1 MGKGDWV
8 TQTETLRVTVTIS
21 KPGSFVQLLGGT
33 MAFLRINHP
42 SLLSKVYAR
51 LHSLAPLLT
60 YYSTFYSLNRALTF
74 FLSSATNG
82 AHGSTSLFLD
92 SNLSST
98 AQNCFRLNHTFKM
111 CLPTSSNHKFVYTLI
126 HYVQYYNVKNQ
137 PSVYQ
142 HQWTMAHILVQ
153 IYIPQAVT
161 MRTCLN

>member
-1 MGKGDWV
+1 M
-8 TQTETLRVTVTIS
+8 TIS
-21 KPGSFVQLLGGT
+21 KPGSFVQLLGGDYG
-33 MAFLRINHP
+33 FLEDKSP
-42 SLLSKVYAR
+42 QLLCKVYAR

-74 FLSSATNG
+74 FLSSTTNG

-98 AQNCFRLNHTFKM
+98 ARNCFRLNHTFKM
-111 CLPTSSNHKFVYTLI
+111 CLPTSSNHKFLYTLI

-142 HQWTMAHILVQ
+142 HQ
-153 IYIPQAVT
+153 
-161 MRTCLN
+161 